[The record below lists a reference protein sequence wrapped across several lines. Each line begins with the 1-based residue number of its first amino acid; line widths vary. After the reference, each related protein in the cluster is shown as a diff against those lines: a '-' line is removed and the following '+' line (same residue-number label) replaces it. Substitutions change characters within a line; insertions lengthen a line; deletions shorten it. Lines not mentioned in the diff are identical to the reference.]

1 MTRPVSD
8 AGETE
13 AQRLWRAWHGG
24 DAGAQEALL
33 GAYYGELRAIARRL
47 LRGDG
52 AAQLLQPTE
61 LANEAV
67 LRLLKLDRIAWNDC
81 IHFLAV
87 AATVMRQVL
96 LDEVRKARALKRHA
110 PTLQTLWPDSDRA
123 ALDIEALDEALTAL
137 HGVSPERAALVEMR
151 FFGGLTAA
159 EIALVQGTS
168 ERTVKRQWRA
178 ARAWL
183 LARLGEP
190 DDAGTSGDA

>member
-33 GAYYGELRAIARRL
+33 AAYYGELRTIARRI

-67 LRLLKLDRIAWNDC
+67 LRLLRLERIAWGCHEQYWHGAKPAFDPQA
-81 IHFLAV
+81 FTQGGAGRV
-87 AATVMRQVL
+87 SQRQVDQQKVGL
-96 LDEVRKARALKRHA
+96 VISHAFEGRLARAGH
-110 PTLQTLWPDSDRA
+110 
-123 ALDIEALDEALTAL
+123 L
-137 HGVSPERAALVEMR
+137 HVIAGV
-151 FFGGLTAA
+151 T
-159 EIALVQGTS
+159 
-168 ERTVKRQWRA
+168 
-178 ARAWL
+178 
-183 LARLGEP
+183 
-190 DDAGTSGDA
+190 